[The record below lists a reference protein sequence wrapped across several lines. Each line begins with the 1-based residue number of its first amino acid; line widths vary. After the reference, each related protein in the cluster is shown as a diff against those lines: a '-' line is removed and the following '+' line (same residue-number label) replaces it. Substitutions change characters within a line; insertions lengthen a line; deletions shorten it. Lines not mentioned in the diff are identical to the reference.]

1 MTITALID
9 TLTRMVESGG
19 YKGDDELV
27 VTWWAYED
35 VILVDDNYTED
46 EAREVW
52 ADIHDD
58 FDSHIDSVI
67 STGND
72 ILYDLVPNKEVN

>member
-19 YKGDDELV
+19 YKSDDELV
-27 VTWWAYED
+27 VTWWSYED
-35 VILVDDNYTED
+35 VELVDDNYTED

-52 ADIHDD
+52 ANIHDD
-58 FDSHIDSVI
+58 FDSQIDSVI

-72 ILYDLVPNKEVN
+72 ILYDLVPNKGEN